1 MQSLKTEFLP
11 RALSGQQLRDDNR
24 LVTASNS
31 RPIVLQGCPTAV
43 NEPVKSTFDL
53 LARTDNEAANRILV
67 PALESPFPA
76 IRYAATAAILS
87 RRSLS
92 AHREVIARLHRMDE
106 RWRELFQKHRD
117 RIAPA
122 LRDAV
127 LGADRQM
134 CLNGCQATAWLRE
147 YDVMPALLNALEDPE
162 RVNADLLGQALSELV
177 QSLRQLAAPRE
188 YGTQDPQWIR
198 RQMVAALENSVQR
211 FARHRRRE
219 VLEAFLRLVY
229 RDNVTLKQMLENP
242 HHAAFVALV
251 EILSRSPHGSII
263 GLVTSFLDDPQAPS
277 AALSVAAKR
286 TDCKFVQHLLR
297 KFGREPSAIVA
308 QNLKRMDAIAWV
320 RSGGELLDQLDES
333 AQHAAIRMIMASAAS
348 RTHALPLVE
357 HLLLH
362 GKPEGRRAAAE
373 SLAAFHGAEAN
384 QLALRALDDKDPGD
398 PSPDLEPTPRTRHPG
413 RIAPAAGSTRQ
424 PVSPG
429 PLVRTREPRGI
440 HLPTVPQRLR
450 ASHP

>member
-1 MQSLKTEFLP
+1 
-11 RALSGQQLRDDNR
+11 
-24 LVTASNS
+24 
-31 RPIVLQGCPTAV
+31 
-43 NEPVKSTFDL
+43 
-53 LARTDNEAANRILV
+53 
-67 PALESPFPA
+67 
-76 IRYAATAAILS
+76 
-87 RRSLS
+87 
-92 AHREVIARLHRMDE
+92 
-106 RWRELFQKHRD
+106 
-117 RIAPA
+117 
-122 LRDAV
+122 
-127 LGADRQM
+127 
-134 CLNGCQATAWLRE
+134 
-147 YDVMPALLNALEDPE
+147 
-162 RVNADLLGQALSELV
+162 
-177 QSLRQLAAPRE
+177 
-188 YGTQDPQWIR
+188 
-198 RQMVAALENSVQR
+198 MVAALENSVQR

-384 QLALRALDDKDPGD
+384 QLALRALDDKDP
-398 PSPDLEPTPRTRHPG
+398 EIQA
-413 RIAPAAGSTRQ
+413 RILSQLRG
-424 PVSPG
+424 
-429 PLVRTREPRGI
+429 RGI
-440 HLPTVPQRLR
+440 PGALPRLLEALDSPYPQVRSSAQGNLAEFTFQR
-450 ASHP
+450 FLNAFELLTHETRRSTGRW